1 MASASGVSCP
11 SIVSLVA
18 NHMLGPSPAGG
29 VMVLAETFDHVI
41 FRQSLARMF
50 ERDADLH
57 LSMAFNATVEAS
69 LDLRAARL
77 RGKAV

>member
-1 MASASGVSCP
+1 
-11 SIVSLVA
+11 
-18 NHMLGPSPAGG
+18 
-29 VMVLAETFDHVI
+29 MVLAETFDHVI